1 MGLEGELRIGLC
13 LRDARIARVRITSTR
28 PDAARAL
35 LQGRTRAMV
44 GAVVPRLFSICG
56 HSQSVAS
63 ELACA
68 AAAGETIDA
77 EVLARDSATVS
88 AEVVRESAWRMLLE
102 WPKWIGE
109 LPSAEAAAAA
119 RASLGIQPGQAAGP
133 GVGAIALAA
142 FGSSADDWLANSSLT
157 ELDRWID
164 AGPTAVARFIRQAR
178 DDDTA
183 TAHAHDRTAV
193 ETPLLDAG
201 SHASWMAELAAAGDS
216 DPDFARH
223 PTWRGAPAETGP
235 LARRWADPLIAALLQ
250 RSASRMPARFVA
262 RLREL
267 ALLLTGRAAAVVGA
281 QALPGGGG
289 IAWVENAR
297 GLLTHQVRLDAG
309 RAAEY
314 RIVAPTEWNFHP
326 DGALVRAL
334 SGVPAVDL
342 TVVKH
347 RAWQLVQSLDPCVA
361 CRVEFE
367 DA

>member
-1 MGLEGELRIGLC
+1 VGLEGELRIGLC
-13 LRDARIARVRITSTR
+13 VRDAHVTRVCITSTR
-28 PDAARAL
+28 PDAAGAL

-56 HSQSVAS
+56 HSQSAAS
-63 ELACA
+63 ELACSA
-68 AAAGETIDA
+68 AADETIDA
-77 EVLARDSATVS
+77 EVLARHSATVS

-109 LPSAEAAAAA
+109 LPSAEATAAA

-133 GVGAIALAA
+133 GIGAIALAA
-142 FGSSADDWLANSSLT
+142 FGSSADEWLVQSSLA

-164 AGPTAVARFIRQAR
+164 AGRTAVARFIRQVR

-183 TAHAHDRTAV
+183 CTVVRDRTAV
-193 ETPLLDAG
+193 ETQLLDTG
-201 SHASWMAELAAAGDS
+201 FHASWMAELAAASDS

-235 LARRWADPLIAALLQ
+235 LARRQADPLIAALMQ
-250 RSASRMPARFVA
+250 RSTSRVPARFVA

-267 ALLLTGRAAAVVGA
+267 ALLLTGRASAVVGA
-281 QALPGGGG
+281 RALPGGGR

-297 GLLTHQVRLDAG
+297 GLLTHQVRFDAG
-309 RAAEY
+309 RAADY

-334 SGVPAVDL
+334 LGVPADNL
-342 TVVKH
+342 TIVKR

-361 CRVEFE
+361 CHVEFE

>member
-13 LRDARIARVRITSTR
+13 VRDARVARVRIGSTR

-77 EVLARDSATVS
+77 ALLARDSATVS

-133 GVGAIALAA
+133 GSGAIALAA
-142 FGSSADDWLANSSLT
+142 FGASADEWLAQTTLT
-157 ELDRWID
+157 ALDRWID
-164 AGPTAVARFIRQAR
+164 SGQTAVARFMRQVR
-178 DDDTA
+178 DDDVA
-183 TAHAHDRTAV
+183 TPRMADRTAV
-193 ETPLLDAG
+193 DTALLDTR
-201 SHASWMAELAAAGDS
+201 SHAAWMAELAAASDS

-235 LARRWADPLIAALLQ
+235 LARQRADPLIAALIQ
-250 RSASRMPARFVA
+250 RSATRVPARFVA

-267 ALLLTGRAAAVVGA
+267 ALLLAGRTAAVVGA
-281 QALPGGGG
+281 QALPGGAG

-297 GLLTHQVRLDAG
+297 GLLTHQVRFDG
-309 RAAEY
+309 RRAAEY

-326 DGALVRAL
+326 DGALARAL
-334 SGVPAVDL
+334 LGAPADDL
-342 TVVKH
+342 TIVKH

-361 CRVEFE
+361 CHVEFE